1 MTPLPGLTESEVQAR
16 RKQGLGNDFNTGPS
30 RSYWDIARAN
40 LFTLFNNILFVIGVA
55 LIALG
60 RYSDALTSVGLG
72 LINACISTFQEIR
85 AKRQLDQ
92 IALVA
97 SPKVTV
103 IREGREKTITPAE
116 LVKGDLIRVNAGDQ
130 IVVDGVMIGAGVL
143 EMDESLLTGEADLIR
158 KQAGDQLFSG
168 SFCVTGTGYFE
179 AEKVGF
185 ESFANQLTA
194 TARQF
199 QVAQTPLQ
207 RNIDFVVRVV
217 MLVVA
222 VMSII
227 IFAASLLEGLP
238 TLRLVQIAAVLSG
251 QVPYGLFL
259 MIVVAYALGASTIAK
274 QGALVQ
280 QVNAIESLSN
290 IDVLCMD
297 KTGTLTANRLL
308 FHEVYPLNGVTAEAV
323 QVQLGDFVRSAGS
336 GNRTSDAISAG
347 VPGEK
352 RSITDEVPFASAR
365 KWSAVAFGETADRRP
380 RTAESAVNFSPEP
393 IIVPGGQPSAVGGQQ
408 LHGVYVLGAVEM
420 LQAYLPPDD
429 LAAALLSEQLQ
440 VWSDQGLR
448 VLLFAYNP
456 EIASLHNGEGQP
468 QLPPLTP
475 LALVSLSDELR
486 PQAKETIAA
495 FQQLGLQL
503 KVISGDN
510 PQTVAALAK
519 QAGFPPDVKLVSGPE
534 LARMNQAE
542 FDQAADK
549 TTIFGRISPEQKEK
563 LVDAL
568 LHKGKRVAMMGDGV
582 NDVLSLKK
590 ASLGIAMQSGSSAA
604 RNVADMILLNDS
616 FAALRP
622 AFHEGRRII
631 GGMSNALYLFLTR
644 VATTTLLI
652 IGVTMVGLDF
662 PFDPA
667 QVALTTF
674 TVGVPSFFL
683 TVWARPRRLDQGLL
697 ASLARFVFPVAIV
710 TMLLGV
716 AIYVT
721 DYNIVLNSP
730 LTQANEVPDRI
741 QRVYESYTG
750 VSFGNEGYANTVA
763 TVTAQGSL
771 SIFISWTACLLIL
784 FLEPP
789 SRFFLGWRK
798 EVSPD
803 KRPAWL
809 ALGLFILF
817 QFIWWIP
824 PLGYYFGILVKPFSV
839 TSALLGVVVIWFFL
853 IRAIWRARLFERF
866 LGLG

>member
-1 MTPLPGLTESEVQAR
+1 MDTTIYGLTEGEALVR
-16 RKQGLGNDFNTGPS
+16 RKQGLGNDARLGTG

-40 LFTLFNNILFVIGVA
+40 LFTLFNNILFTIGVA

-72 LINACISTFQEIR
+72 LINACISTIQEIR

-103 IREGREKTITPAE
+103 VREGRERVIDPAE
-116 LVKGDLIRVNAGDQ
+116 LVKGDIVRVNTGDQ
-130 IVVDGVMIGAGVL
+130 IVVDGVMIGDGLL
-143 EMDESLLTGEADLIR
+143 EMDESLLTGEPDLIR

-168 SFCVTGTGYFE
+168 SFCVTGTGAFE
-179 AEKVGF
+179 AEKVGA

-199 QVAQTPLQ
+199 QATLTPLQ
-207 RNIDFVVRVV
+207 ENVNFVVRVV

-227 IFAASLLEGLP
+227 ILVAGLLDELS
-238 TLRLVQIAAVLSG
+238 TVRLVQIAAVLSG

-259 MIVVAYALGASTIAK
+259 MIVVAYALGASKIARA
-274 QGALVQ
+274 GALVQ

-290 IDVLCMD
+290 IDILCTD

-308 FHEVYPLNGVTAEAV
+308 FHEVYPLNGMPVDAIKE
-323 QVQLGDFVRSAGS
+323 QLGDVARSAGA
-336 GNRTSDAISAG
+336 GNQTSAAIIAG
-347 VPGEK
+347 VPGEA
-352 RSITDEVPFASAR
+352 RPIVDEVPFASAR
-365 KWSAVAFGETADRRP
+365 KWSAVAFDESGDKGPETGSQDNVISDP
-380 RTAESAVNFSPEP
+380 QSTVF
-393 IIVPGGQPSAVGGQQ
+393 GQP
-408 LHGVYVLGAVEM
+408 LRGVYALGAIEM
-420 LQAYLPPDD
+420 LMPYLPPE
-429 LAAALLSEQLQ
+429 AGTSESSLLLQ
-440 VWSDQGLR
+440 AQTWSDRGLR
-448 VLLFAYNP
+448 VLLLAYNP
-456 EIASLHNGEGQP
+456 AITRLHDEQGQP

-486 PQAKETIAA
+486 PQARETIAA
-495 FQQLGLQL
+495 FRQLGVQL

-510 PQTVAALAK
+510 PQTVAALAR
-519 QAGFPPDVKLVSGPE
+519 QAGFPPDVTLVSGPE
-534 LARMNQAE
+534 LTAMNQTE
-542 FDQAADK
+542 FDQAAAEV
-549 TTIFGRISPEQKEK
+549 TIFGRITPEQKEL

-568 LHKGKRVAMMGDGV
+568 QRQAKRVAMLGDGV

-631 GGMSNALYLFLTR
+631 GGMSSALYLFLTR
-644 VATTTLLI
+644 VTTTTLLI
-652 IGVTMVGLDF
+652 IAVTMVGLDF

-674 TVGVPSFFL
+674 TVGVPAFFL
-683 TVWARPRRLDQGLL
+683 TLWARPQRLDWHLL
-697 ASLARFVFPVAIV
+697 PSLARFVFPVAIV
-710 TMLLGV
+710 TMLIGV
-716 AIYVT
+716 GIYVT
-721 DYNIVLNSP
+721 DYNFVLDSP
-730 LTQANEVPDRI
+730 LTGSDVPGRV
-741 QRVYESYTG
+741 QYVYESYTG
-750 VSFGNEGYANTVA
+750 VSFGSEGYANAVA

-771 SIFISWTACLLIL
+771 SIFISWTACFLIL

-789 SRFFLGWRK
+789 SSFFLGWRK

-803 KRPAWL
+803 KRPALL
-809 ALGLFILF
+809 ALGLFVLF
-817 QFIWWIP
+817 QIIWWVP
-824 PLGYYFGILVKPFSV
+824 PLGYYFGILVKPFSI
-839 TSALLGVVVIWFFL
+839 TSLILLVVGVWFFL
-853 IRAIWRARLFERF
+853 IRAIWRANLFERF
-866 LGLG
+866 LGLEVD

>member
-1 MTPLPGLTESEVQAR
+1 
-16 RKQGLGNDFNTGPS
+16 
-30 RSYWDIARAN
+30 
-40 LFTLFNNILFVIGVA
+40 
-55 LIALG
+55 
-60 RYSDALTSVGLG
+60 
-72 LINACISTFQEIR
+72 
-85 AKRQLDQ
+85 
-92 IALVA
+92 
-97 SPKVTV
+97 
-103 IREGREKTITPAE
+103 
-116 LVKGDLIRVNAGDQ
+116 
-130 IVVDGVMIGAGVL
+130 
-143 EMDESLLTGEADLIR
+143 LIR
-158 KQAGDQLFSG
+158 KEAGDQLFSG

-179 AEKVGF
+179 ADRVGPA
-185 ESFANQLTA
+185 SFAHQLTA

-199 QVAQTPLQ
+199 QVTQTPLQ
-207 RNIDFVVRVV
+207 RHIDLVVRVV

-290 IDVLCMD
+290 IDVLCTD

-308 FHEVYPLNGVTAEAV
+308 FHQVHPLNGTTAEAV
-323 QVQLGDFVRSAGS
+323 KVQLGDFARSASS
-336 GNRTSDAISAG
+336 GNRTSEAIIAG
-347 VPGEK
+347 TPGEK
-352 RSITDEVPFASAR
+352 RAIVDEVPFASAR
-365 KWSAVAFGETADRRP
+365 KWSAVAFSGTGDRRP
-380 RTAESAVNFSPEP
+380 ETGNSPLP
-393 IIVPGGQPSAVGGQQ
+393 VTGHRSSVSGQQ
-408 LHGVYVLGAVEM
+408 LRGVYVLGAIEM
-420 LQAYLPPDD
+420 LQAQLPPE
-429 LAAALLSEQLQ
+429 AAAATSSLARQAQIWSE
-440 VWSDQGLR
+440 QGLR

-456 EIASLHNGEGQP
+456 EATTLHDGQGQP
-468 QLPPLTP
+468 HLPPLTP

-486 PQAKETIAA
+486 SQAKETIAA
-495 FQQLGLQL
+495 FRQLGVQI

-510 PQTVAALAK
+510 PRTVAALAK
-519 QAGFPPDVKLVSGPE
+519 QAGFPSEMKLASGPE
-534 LARMNQAE
+534 LAGLSQAE
-542 FDQAADK
+542 FDQVAEETA
-549 TTIFGRISPEQKEK
+549 IFGRITPEQKEQ

-568 LHKGKRVAMMGDGV
+568 LRHEKRVAMMGDGV

-622 AFHEGRRII
+622 AFHEGQRII

-644 VATTTLLI
+644 VATTTMLI

-674 TVGVPSFFL
+674 TVGVPAFFL
-683 TVWARPRRLDQGLL
+683 TLWARPRRLDQGLL
-697 ASLARFVFPVAIV
+697 PSLVCFVFPVAIV

-716 AIYVT
+716 GIYVT
-721 DYNIVLNSP
+721 DYQTVLDSP
-730 LTQANEVPDRI
+730 LTQDPVPNRV

-750 VSFGNEGYANTVA
+750 VSFGSEGYANTVA

-789 SRFFLGWRK
+789 SRFFLGWRT

-803 KRPAWL
+803 KRPAFL

-817 QFIWWIP
+817 QVIWWVP

-839 TSALLGVVVIWFFL
+839 TSLILVVVVIWFFL
-853 IRAIWRARLFERF
+853 IRTIWRARLFERF
-866 LGLG
+866 LGLVP